1 MNPRMLR
8 HVLLLAEEMSF
19 SRAAERACLSQ
30 TAFSRSIQAAEAKAG
45 FKLFDRSTRRVSPTP
60 ACLQLLPGMR
70 QLVSAADALNE
81 ELRVLAGGTGG
92 ALRFGASLMAI
103 DARVRGRLA
112 GFQRQRP
119 DVSISVEVAQWGLL
133 QTGLES
139 GRIEL
144 AISYPGRMA
153 ADTRFSVQPLPP
165 IPASIFCRAGH
176 PVLRQK
182 KALTLRDLLRYPWAS
197 INFAPDI
204 AEQLRQLAGVRQVS
218 DLPLAMNCDNQ
229 SLLLATTRATDTLL
243 FTWSS
248 WLQASVAAG
257 ELLDLR
263 PRLRHNMPAQ
273 MFELPCA
280 IVTLANRTLSPTAR
294 SFLDWM
300 QAPPVAARVRA

>member
-1 MNPRMLR
+1 MALQC
-8 HVLLLAEEMSF
+8 
-19 SRAAERACLSQ
+19 RACHPVQ
-30 TAFSRSIQAAEAKAG
+30 RACAGPAG
-45 FKLFDRSTRRVSPTP
+45 FSPTP

-182 KALTLRDLLRYPWAS
+182 KALTLLDLLRYPWAS

-248 WLQASVAAG
+248 WLQPCLAAG
-257 ELLDLR
+257 ELVDLR
-263 PRLRHNMPAQ
+263 REAHLAPAYRAVNPQQLVPALEVEGRGVQVDAPAELDGEGPRRH
-273 MFELPCA
+273 
-280 IVTLANRTLSPTAR
+280 R
-294 SFLDWM
+294 
-300 QAPPVAARVRA
+300 PPEPFPVS